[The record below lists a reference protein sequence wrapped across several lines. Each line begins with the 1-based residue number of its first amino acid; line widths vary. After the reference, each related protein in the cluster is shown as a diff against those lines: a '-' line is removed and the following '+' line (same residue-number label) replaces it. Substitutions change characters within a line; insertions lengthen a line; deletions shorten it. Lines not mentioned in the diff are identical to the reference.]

1 MDPRGRL
8 ALPSAS
14 TTLPSRAAYGHRSH
28 AEAYGQKKADRKNA
42 DTMYGTVY
50 KHMELPKV
58 PQDGSDQAKPI
69 KLEYA
74 CPFALLW
81 HLCTSSMLFYRFL
94 EPNVARL
101 SQPPEGQAGP
111 VTRLRARIALYWD
124 EVVPGNNMRPDHGRA
139 YIAVYWTFVDLPMWF
154 INGPIGWF
162 TLCYVPLATVA
173 VIAGGVPML
182 CEALLRVF
190 FPDVEGAMNFA
201 CGVRLIGGEA
211 GPADPQGF
219 QNESFTFAA
228 AFAFWLADEAAF
240 KKLAGVKGASGTK
253 MCLCCQNTVGRCTA
267 DEIPEGSPLVHFTNP
282 DVDGLCL
289 PHTPDTLAQGWSF
302 LAGLAVL
309 LRQGRITKKAFEE
322 MEQCSGISFC
332 VVSLL
337 APRIKE
343 TAQVPFSVFWDWM
356 HCVVASGGWGQ
367 YEMNQ
372 LLRRIKRLVPLDR
385 LQEFATYVKFPKE
398 GGFSPKLR
406 LADRL
411 RDKPHKHFKAFASE
425 VLGWSIVVGLFCE
438 MVLAPQGVL
447 PAEIACF
454 RLMGRIIYMLRLGNG
469 CVAKLGRLR
478 ALLHEHQVQFMALYP
493 EAATPKLHFTRHIPD
508 CIARWG
514 VLFACFATERKHR
527 ASKGIA
533 TFAFRHW
540 CLTLLRRTTRQHLA
554 DALRPE
560 NFQPEKLDPPEGKA
574 VLPMYQ
580 SLLARAGI
588 LGQAELVRMSTKAR
602 TPVGTLCVGDL
613 LGVRAAG
620 ELRAGFAVQFFAVER
635 GEGRELF
642 ALVQLLRPL
651 GGIRFSQA
659 AGHTKPGFMP
669 LNSVLHAFPHFVVG
683 DEVYAVTS
691 VDEFS

>member
-1 MDPRGRL
+1 MGPKRGRP
-8 ALPSAS
+8 AVPSAIAP
-14 TTLPSRAAYGHRSH
+14 LPNRAAYSHRGHEESY
-28 AEAYGQKKADRKNA
+28 AQKKADYENA
-42 DTMYGTVY
+42 NTAYGTVY
-50 KHMELPKV
+50 KTMELPGV
-58 PQDGSDQAKPI
+58 PQSRGSGESEPI
-69 KLEYA
+69 KLEYT
-74 CPFALLW
+74 CPFAMLW
-81 HLCTSSMLFYRFL
+81 HLCTLSMLFYRFL
-94 EPNVARL
+94 EANAFRSAV
-101 SQPPEGQAGP
+101 PPEGQAGP
-111 VTRLRARIALYWD
+111 VTRLRGRIALYWD
-124 EVVPGNNMRPDHGRA
+124 EVVPGNNLRPDLGRG

-154 INGPIGWF
+154 LNGPIGWF
-162 TLCYVPLATVA
+162 TLCYVPLATLKT
-173 VIAGGVPML
+173 IAGGVPML
-182 CEALLRVF
+182 CEAMLRVF
-190 FPDVEGAMNFA
+190 FPEVEAMNFA
-201 CGVRLIGGEA
+201 CGVRLVGGPA
-211 GPADPQGF
+211 GPADSLGF
-219 QNESFTFAA
+219 QNESFSFAA
-228 AFAFWLADEAAF
+228 DFAFWLADEAAF
-240 KKLAGVKGASGTK
+240 KKLSGAKGAAGTK
-253 MCLCCQNTVGRCTA
+253 CCVCCQNTVATKKT
-267 DEIPEGSPLVHFTNP
+267 IPEGSPLVHFTNP
-282 DVDGLCL
+282 DVDGLCR
-289 PHTPDTLAQGWSF
+289 PHTPTTLAQCWLF
-302 LAGLAVL
+302 LAEQAVL
-309 LRQGRITKKAFEE
+309 FGQGRLTKKAFEK
-322 MEQCSGISFC
+322 MQQCLGITFS

-337 APRIKE
+337 APRINQI
-343 TAQVPFSVFWDWM
+343 AQVPHSVFWDWM
-356 HCVVASGGWGQ
+356 HCVVASGGWAQ
-367 YEMNQ
+367 HELNQ
-372 LLRRIKRLVPLDR
+372 LLLRIKRIVPLDR

-398 GGFSPKLR
+398 GGFSPKLC
-406 LADRL
+406 LADRI
-411 RDKPHKHFKAFASE
+411 RKGPKKHIKAFASE

-438 MVLAPQGVL
+438 MVLAPHGAL

-454 RLMGRIIYMLRLGNG
+454 RLLGRIIYLLRLGNG
-469 CVAKLGRLR
+469 CVARLSR
-478 ALLHEHQVQFMALYP
+478 LKALLHEHHVQYMALYP

-508 CIARWG
+508 CMARWG

-533 TFAFRHW
+533 AFAFRHW